1 MNFALDIIWL
11 APSESGDK
19 NDLRVVYI
27 KKMHYQ
33 SHIQRLLLLIKM
45 QSMFWRFCLVFP
57 KRII

>member
-33 SHIQRLLLLIKM
+33 NHTCLPARQVQKHFPLAKM
-45 QSMFWRFCLVFP
+45 QSMS
-57 KRII
+57 